1 MLTTVLSTLLGLLA
15 IAGLYALHWLLIR
28 AAIVSAL
35 KRFKSKY
42 ESKP

>member
-1 MLTTVLSTLLGLLA
+1 MLMRVLTTLLGLLV
-15 IAGLYALHWLLIR
+15 IAGLYALHWILIR
-28 AAIVSAL
+28 SAIVSAL